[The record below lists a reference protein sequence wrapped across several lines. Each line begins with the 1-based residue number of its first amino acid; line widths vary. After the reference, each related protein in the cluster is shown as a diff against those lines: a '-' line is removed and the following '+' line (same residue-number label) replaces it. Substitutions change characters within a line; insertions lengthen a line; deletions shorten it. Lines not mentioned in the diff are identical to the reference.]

1 MIKNFEQKR
10 PQDLITA
17 LKQTTLLGDEN
28 IYPYENAIISLK
40 TFNYKDISPVQFYYL
55 LNNVLLLKNLK
66 SDFKNHNID
75 ILNLDGYVNF
85 EVDNYDKKL
94 TMSPPIIENV
104 DGQNLLVDGMHRVV
118 LSMMLGK
125 NIKCAY
131 IENIK
136 PEHYTYAVSNPNGW
150 RDVKLFRE
158 EIPEN
163 FKTRNSRY
171 DGNYRYYR
179 RMYNFEGKIQIP
191 REHTLKTDS
200 YFREM
205 MSKQR

>member
-1 MIKNFEQKR
+1 MIKNFEQKTKE
-10 PQDLITA
+10 DLIKV
-17 LKQTTLLGDEN
+17 LKQSTLLGDKN
-28 IYPYENAIISLK
+28 IYPYKDANISIE
-40 TFNYKDISPVQFYYL
+40 TFTYKDLSPTQFYYIF
-55 LNNVLLLKNLK
+55 NNLSLLKILK
-66 SDFKNHNID
+66 YDFKNHNID

-85 EVDNYDKKL
+85 ETDKYDKKL
-94 TMSPPIIENV
+94 TMTPPIIENV

-125 NIKCAY
+125 NIKCLY

-136 PEHYTYAVSNPNGW
+136 PEHYTYNIPNPNGW
-150 RDVKLFRE
+150 RDVKPFRE